1 MGDWLLNLP
10 LSAMALL
17 VFVAV
22 SLVAAAVY
30 LVVIGLAVD
39 ARGRAFKALSP
50 GMLPPLGIIFGLLV
64 GFVAVQAWN
73 DFDRAKLAVAT
84 EASALRGIVI
94 LAESVPAEQRGA
106 LRRLVNRHIEQAV
119 THEWG
124 FMAQRR
130 LTMETMPTDLIEALK
145 VALALQ
151 PADETQRM
159 VQREIINDVH
169 RALEARRQRIVVSQS
184 SVSVVKW
191 AAILLQG
198 LCALVAIAM
207 VHSDNRLTCAIA
219 LAIFAMGI
227 TVSVLLIAAYSRPF
241 TGEISVGPQ
250 LLQQVIAT
258 EPPGAAGPRWRRSTS
273 TPRHCRA

>member
-1 MGDWLLNLP
+1 MCDWLLNLP
-10 LSAMALL
+10 LPEMALS

-22 SLVAAAVY
+22 FLVGAAVY
-30 LVVIGLAVD
+30 FAVIGLAVD

-64 GFVAVQAWN
+64 GFVAVQVWN

-94 LAESVPAEQRGA
+94 LAESLPAEPRGH

-119 THEWG
+119 TQEWG
-124 FMAQRR
+124 SMAKRR
-130 LTMETMPTDLIEALK
+130 LTMETMPTHLIEALK
-145 VALALQ
+145 ITLALQ
-151 PADETQRM
+151 PADETQRT
-159 VQREIINDVH
+159 VQHEIVSDLH

-198 LCALVAIAM
+198 LCTLVAIAM
-207 VHSDNRLTCAIA
+207 VHSDNRLTCATA
-219 LAIFAMGI
+219 LAMFATGI
-227 TVSVLLIAAYSRPF
+227 AVSILLIAAYSRPF
-241 TGEISVGPQ
+241 TGEISVKPE

-258 EPPGAAGPRWRRSTS
+258 EPQDGSP
-273 TPRHCRA
+273 

>member
-10 LSAMALL
+10 LPAMALL

-22 SLVAAAVY
+22 SIVADAVY

-39 ARGRAFKALSP
+39 AQGRAFKALSP

-64 GFVAVQAWN
+64 GFVAVQVWN
-73 DFDRAKLAVAT
+73 DFDRAKLAVAA
-84 EASALRGIVI
+84 EARALRGIVI
-94 LAESVPAEQRGA
+94 LAESVPAEQRGD

-124 FMAQRR
+124 VMAQRR
-130 LTMETMPTDLIEALK
+130 LTMETTHLIDARK

-169 RALEARRQRIVVSQS
+169 RALEARRQRIVVSQT

-227 TVSVLLIAAYSRPF
+227 AVSVLLIAAYSRPF
-241 TGEISVGPQ
+241 TGGFRSGPSSSSRSSRPSRRTP
-250 LLQQVIAT
+250 V
-258 EPPGAAGPRWRRSTS
+258 PDNAAPLRSGLARR
-273 TPRHCRA
+273 

>member
-10 LSAMALL
+10 LPEMALL

-22 SLVAAAVY
+22 FLVAAAVY
-30 LVVIGLAVD
+30 AVVIGLAVD
-39 ARGRAFKALSP
+39 ARGRVFKALSP

-64 GFVAVQAWN
+64 GFVAVQVWN
-73 DFDRAKLAVAT
+73 DFDRAKLAVAA

-94 LAESVPAEQRGA
+94 LAESLPEKQRGD
-106 LRRLVNRHIEQAV
+106 LRRLVNRHIEEAV

-124 FMAQRR
+124 SMAKRR
-130 LTMETMPTDLIEALK
+130 LTMETLPTHLIEALK
-145 VALALQ
+145 VTLALQ
-151 PADETQRM
+151 PADEAQRT

-169 RALEARRQRIVVSQS
+169 RALEARRQRIVVSQT
-184 SVSVVKW
+184 SVSAVKW

-207 VHSDNRLTCAIA
+207 VHCDNRLTCAIA
-219 LAIFAMGI
+219 LAIFAIGI
-227 TVSVLLIAAYSRPF
+227 AVSVLLIAAYSRPF

-250 LLQQVIAT
+250 LIQQVIAT
-258 EPPGAAGPRWRRSTS
+258 EPPDGSP
-273 TPRHCRA
+273 